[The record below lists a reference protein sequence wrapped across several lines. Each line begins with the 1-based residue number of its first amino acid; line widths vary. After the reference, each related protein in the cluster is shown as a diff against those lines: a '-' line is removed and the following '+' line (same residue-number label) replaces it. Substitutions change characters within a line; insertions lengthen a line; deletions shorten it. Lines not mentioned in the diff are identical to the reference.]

1 MRITNHPAH
10 ELPSTCNAKKMDV
23 SGDNCSSGYL
33 SAKALDATFNDIES
47 RNDSEQDFD
56 KEFDIQYNINTAI
69 YLLP

>member
-1 MRITNHPAH
+1 MSTLSRTH
-10 ELPSTCNAKKMDV
+10 ELPSTCNTKKMDV
-23 SGDNCSSGYL
+23 SGDNCSSGNL

>member
-1 MRITNHPAH
+1 MCFHQHATQKDGCI
-10 ELPSTCNAKKMDV
+10 
-23 SGDNCSSGYL
+23 SGDNCSSGNL